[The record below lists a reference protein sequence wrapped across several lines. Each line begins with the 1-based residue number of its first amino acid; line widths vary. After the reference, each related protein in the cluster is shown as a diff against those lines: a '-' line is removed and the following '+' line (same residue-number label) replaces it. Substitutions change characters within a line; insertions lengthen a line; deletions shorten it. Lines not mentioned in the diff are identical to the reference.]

1 MEKWRNCE
9 RYRRF
14 RLMMSEAVEKPG
26 NLSCHFAIFTR
37 HCLDFRVRF

>member
-14 RLMMSEAVEKPG
+14 RLMMSETG

>member
-14 RLMMSEAVEKPG
+14 RLMMSEAVG
-26 NLSCHFAIFTR
+26 NLSSHFAIFTR